1 MGAPGGRALP
11 GKTWSETLPARTAA
25 RRRSHLGTSNIRD
38 LNATIL
44 HQLGLDHNRF
54 TYPYR
59 GLDQKL
65 TGVEPAKVMGKILIR
80 VDHQV

>member
-1 MGAPGGRALP
+1 MLLACGA
-11 GKTWSETLPARTAA
+11 
-25 RRRSHLGTSNIRD
+25 IRD

-65 TGVEPAKVMGKILIR
+65 TGVEPAKVMGEILI
-80 VDHQV
+80 